1 MSVQVKV
8 GNRYVHQ
15 DTGVEVLVS
24 EVHTRSSP
32 PWVRVVVTKRTQK
45 RGVSQFDLTIP
56 GLGKNYRRISTA
68 SPK

>member
-15 DTGVEVLVS
+15 DTGVEVL
-24 EVHTRSSP
+24 E
-32 PWVRVVVTKRTQK
+32 RTQK